1 MKHNNCLAGLRTE
14 PSPCPFCSS
23 LISIFCWKKWLQNV
37 SWKKNVTRVEDA
49 AVFPTDENE
58 DLEKLD
64 LSWGSGHHH
73 NLITPTL
80 LDMITKE
87 NWKEVIPLL

>member
-1 MKHNNCLAGLRTE
+1 M
-14 PSPCPFCSS
+14 
-23 LISIFCWKKWLQNV
+23 
-37 SWKKNVTRVEDA
+37 EDA

-80 LDMITKE
+80 PDMITKE
-87 NWKEVIPLL
+87 NWKEVIPLLWKSLYRRRPYFRTHLYAILGRFGTIFPYFQTPMWKKQ